1 MIMGRFTLAAVIL
14 LAFAS
19 HAQAGSTLRCGSALV
34 SLDDSAPEV
43 AQKCGEPAS
52 RVFVGYQEAPGYG
65 GRYNQMPIEE
75 WVYGPN
81 NGMYQRLRFIGN
93 RLTQIDSKR
102 GQ

>member
-1 MIMGRFTLAAVIL
+1 MIMGRFTLASALL
-14 LAFAS
+14 LAFTANA
-19 HAQAGSTLRCGSALV
+19 HAASTLRCGSALV
-34 SLDDSAPEV
+34 SLQDSAPEV
-43 AQKCGEPAS
+43 AHKCGEPAS

-81 NGMYQRLRFIGN
+81 NGMYQYLRFIGN